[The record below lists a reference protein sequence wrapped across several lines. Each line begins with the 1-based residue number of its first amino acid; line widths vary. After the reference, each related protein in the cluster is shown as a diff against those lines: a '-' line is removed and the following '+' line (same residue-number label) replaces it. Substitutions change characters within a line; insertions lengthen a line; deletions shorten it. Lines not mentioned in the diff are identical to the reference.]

1 MKKVILCGTH
11 PEQFNGYSKVV
22 FELARHIAG
31 CTDIK
36 LHIFG
41 FQNFYDKPDHK
52 LERKLPENVEVY
64 DVYAN
69 ENPKNKGFGENLIC
83 DYITSIKPHVVIV
96 YNDLVV
102 INSLLNKIKEIPVI
116 DFRIVPYIDIV
127 YQNEKNSLIANI
139 NMICDAA
146 IMFTPYWKQIINYQG
161 FKKPTYV
168 VEHGFNKDV
177 FYPIPKKLARKF
189 YNIKEDD
196 FVLINLNRNQPRKRW
211 DICIMA
217 FVKFVASHMN
227 DPIKLMIA
235 TNMNGGWDL
244 AEVIISECR
253 KYGVEVAEF
262 QKHIIMLQNPQ
273 QITDFEINAMY
284 NVGDVG
290 INTCDGEGFGL
301 CNFEQAGVG
310 KAQIVP
316 NIGGFKSVFR
326 KNENS
331 LVIDPKWSYYCDHG
345 RDFVGG
351 EPEVCDVD
359 DFVDAL
365 EFYYIN
371 RDVMHAHGQQ
381 ARKDILSKYSWDQ
394 MGQKLYTAIA
404 TEYGFLKEKED
415 AIVTATMSEDSSILK
430 PVDLSDLL
438 DNTSS
443 PASNAPI
450 CINGAD
456 EDGTLEIVEGSGP
469 GKDLDAMNP
478 DEMRELLKKM
488 LHKN

>member
-52 LERKLPENVEVY
+52 LERKLPENVDVY

-69 ENPKNKGFGENLIC
+69 ENPKNKGFGEKLIC
-83 DYITSIKPHVVIV
+83 DYITSIKPHVVII

-116 DFRIVPYIDIV
+116 DFRIVPYVDIV

-146 IMFTPYWKQIINYQG
+146 IMFTPYWKQVINYQG

-189 YNIKEDD
+189 YNIKEED

-217 FVKFVASHMN
+217 FVKFIANHMD

-244 AEVIISECR
+244 TEVIISECR
-253 KYGVEVAEF
+253 KYGVEVVDF

-365 EFYYIN
+365 EFYYTN

-394 MGQKLYTAIA
+394 MGQKLYDAIVK
-404 TEYGFLKEKED
+404 EYGFLKEKED

-438 DNTSS
+438 DSASS
-443 PASNAPI
+443 PASDTPVNI
-450 CINGAD
+450 ISKD
-456 EDGTLEIVEGSGP
+456 EDESLEIVQGSGST
-469 GKDLDAMNP
+469 KDLDNMNP

>member
-83 DYITSIKPHVVIV
+83 DYITSIKPHVVII

-116 DFRIVPYIDIV
+116 DFRIVPYVDIV
-127 YQNEKNSLIANI
+127 YQNEKNSLISNI

-146 IMFTPYWKQIINYQG
+146 IMFTPIWEQVIHYQG

-177 FYPIPKKLARKF
+177 FYPIPKRLARKF
-189 YNIKEDD
+189 YNIKEED

-217 FVKFVASHMN
+217 FVKFIANHID

-244 AEVIISECR
+244 TEVIISECR
-253 KYGVEVAEF
+253 KYGIEVTDF

-365 EFYYIN
+365 EFYYTN

-381 ARKDILSKYSWDQ
+381 ARKDILSRYSWDQ
-394 MGQKLYTAIA
+394 MGQKLYDAIA

-438 DNTSS
+438 DSASS
-443 PASNAPI
+443 PASNTPVDI
-450 CINGAD
+450 KSKD
-456 EDGTLEIVEGSGP
+456 EDESLEIVQGSGLT
-469 GKDLDAMNP
+469 KDLDNMNP